1 MTRKTLILLSVLF
14 VSVAYGRWM
23 QQPQAEP
30 VLMADVFVDPSQ
42 LPAACRSNVTVQ
54 SVQLFE
60 RGSTSETFFV
70 TWARPE
76 LACLTKA
83 AVTVNVKRRDGS
95 NGSKT
100 EFVDANNGQAL
111 VKVFGSRSDNPGTE
125 VTAVVLANGFQVTAT
140 KTAIT
145 DI

>member
-1 MTRKTLILLSVLF
+1 
-14 VSVAYGRWM
+14 M
-23 QQPQAEP
+23 QQPQA
-30 VLMADVFVDPSQ
+30 VVVADVFVDPSQ

-83 AVTVNVKRRDGS
+83 AVTVTVKRRDGS
-95 NGSKT
+95 SESKT
-100 EFVDANNGQAL
+100 EFVDANNGQAFA
-111 VKVFGSRSDNPGTE
+111 KIFGSRSDNPGIE
-125 VTAVVLANGFQVTAT
+125 VTAIVLVNGLQVTAT